1 MKKHKL
7 LTTILFAFVSN
18 FLFAQSSGIIS
29 KYIETYKD
37 IAIAEEIR
45 TGVPASI
52 TLAQGIHETGAG
64 TSHLVSKSNNHF
76 GIKCKTEWTGEKVY
90 HDDDERGECF
100 RKYMDPVQ
108 SYKDH
113 SDFLK
118 TRAHYASLF
127 KLDPLDYKG
136 WAYGLKKAGYATN
149 PKYPQILIKLIEDYD
164 LQQYTLIA
172 LNSKGE
178 KNEIIYASN
187 TEKKEDEVAD
197 MSVIKEPEVELN
209 VVKSVNYPS
218 GVFKINETKVIYI
231 TKGIAF
237 LKIAEENDLS
247 LQRLFEFNDMK
258 PVDIAERN
266 QLIYLQRK
274 RTVGAEEFHIVQK
287 GETLYDI
294 AQAQGIRLENL
305 LAYNLLSKDMQPAV
319 GEKLNLKWKASQMP
333 ALYNPQANNVAFV
346 EKPQIGFEETKT
358 VLHTVEPKETLYAIA
373 KKYSVPV
380 EDIMKWNDLQSA
392 DLRTGQQLRIQK
404 KNSNGN

>member
-187 TEKKEDEVAD
+187 NEKKEDEVAD

-333 ALYNPQANNVAFV
+333 ALYNPQANNIAFV

>member
-7 LTTILFAFVSN
+7 LTTILLAFISN
-18 FLFAQSSGIIS
+18 LLFAQSSEIIR

-52 TLAQGIHETGAG
+52 TIAQGIHETGAG
-64 TSHLVSKSNNHF
+64 TSHLVLKSNNHF
-76 GIKCKTEWTGEKVY
+76 GIKCKTEWNGEKVY
-90 HDDDERGECF
+90 HDDDAKGECF
-100 RKYMDPVQ
+100 RKYNDPFE

-118 TRAHYASLF
+118 TRAYYASLF

-149 PKYPQILIKLIEDYD
+149 PKYPQILIRLIEDYD

-172 LNSKGE
+172 LNSKDE
-178 KNEIIYASN
+178 KNEVIYASN
-187 TEKKEDEVAD
+187 TEKKDDEVVD
-197 MSVIKEPEVELN
+197 MIVMKKPEVELD
-209 VVKSVNYPS
+209 VVKSVNYPP
-218 GVFKINETKVIYI
+218 GVFKINETKVIYV
-231 TKGIAF
+231 TKGTAF
-237 LKIAEENDLS
+237 LKIAEENNLS
-247 LQRLFEFNDMK
+247 LARLFEFNDMK
-258 PVDIAERN
+258 PLDIAEKD

-294 AQAQGIRLENL
+294 AQTQGIRLESL

-333 ALYNPQANNVAFV
+333 ALYKPQADRIAFV
-346 EKPQIGFEETKT
+346 EKQMDFEEIKT
-358 VLHTVEPKETLYAIA
+358 VLHTVQPRETLYAIA

-392 DLRTGQQLRIQK
+392 DLKTGQQLRIQK
-404 KNSNGN
+404 KSSNGN

>member
-18 FLFAQSSGIIS
+18 FLFAQSSEIIS

-164 LQQYTLIA
+164 LQRYTLIA
-172 LNSKGE
+172 MNSKGE

-333 ALYNPQANNVAFV
+333 ALYNPQANNIAFV

-380 EDIMKWNDLQSA
+380 EDIMKWNDLQST